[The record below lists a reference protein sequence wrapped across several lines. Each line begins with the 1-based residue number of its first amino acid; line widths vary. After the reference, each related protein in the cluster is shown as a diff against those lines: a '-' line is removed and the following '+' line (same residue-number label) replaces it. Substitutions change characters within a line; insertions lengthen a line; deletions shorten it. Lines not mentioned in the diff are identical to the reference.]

1 MKTIPQTIINEYE
14 SIVESSKDEHIL
26 RILELEDLYGK
37 ENLSSGLMKL
47 YIAKVRE
54 PYAGGMC
61 LIAARNI
68 HEARKVL
75 NKDKYNSFRYD
86 NTSLYELE
94 DAYIKRSWR
103 DADII
108 DKDSY
113 FE

>member
-1 MKTIPQTIINEYE
+1 MKTIPQTIIDEYE

-26 RILELEDLYGK
+26 RVLELEDLYGK

-68 HEARKVL
+68 YEARKVL
-75 NKDKYNSFRYD
+75 NEDDYNGFRYN

-94 DAYIKRSWR
+94 DAHVKSRW
-103 DADII
+103 AHII
-108 DKDSY
+108 DEDSY
-113 FE
+113 VE